1 MDLRGIPAFSAL
13 SDEDLDYLKQISK
26 RYSFGRREVLF
37 YQGDAPTH
45 LHIVLV
51 GVVRLYRIDQND
63 KEITI
68 GCFGKNSM
76 VAEFANMK
84 NIPFPSNAEF
94 VKEGEI
100 LKIEFSKFRERFLP
114 ASLTE
119 HFFFKT
125 LIQKFDTLHNLIDR
139 TLVLDVVQRV
149 GKVLLEQGE
158 LFELLKNYEIAS
170 LLKITPETLSRSLR
184 KLKNMGLIESDNSGK
199 ILIVDAQKMRLFLN
213 S

>member
-1 MDLRGIPAFSAL
+1 MRIADIPIFSTL
-13 SDEDLDYLKQISK
+13 GDEDLDYLTQISK
-26 RYSFGRREVLF
+26 KEFHGRREVLF
-37 YQGDAPTH
+37 YQGDASTH
-45 LHIVLV
+45 LHIVLS
-51 GVVRLYRIDQND
+51 GNVRLYRVGQND

-84 NIPFPSNAEF
+84 GIPFPSNAEF
-94 VKEGEI
+94 VKEGEV
-100 LKIEFSKFRERFLP
+100 LKIEFSKFKKRFLP
-114 ASLTE
+114 TSLTE

-125 LIQKFDTLHNLIDR
+125 LVQKFDTLHNLIDR

-149 GKVLLEQGE
+149 GKIMLEQGE

-170 LLKITPETLSRSLR
+170 LLKITPETLSRSLK
-184 KLKNMGLIESDNSGK
+184 KLKTMGLIESDNSGK
-199 ILIVDAQKMRLFLN
+199 IVIVDAQKMRLFLN